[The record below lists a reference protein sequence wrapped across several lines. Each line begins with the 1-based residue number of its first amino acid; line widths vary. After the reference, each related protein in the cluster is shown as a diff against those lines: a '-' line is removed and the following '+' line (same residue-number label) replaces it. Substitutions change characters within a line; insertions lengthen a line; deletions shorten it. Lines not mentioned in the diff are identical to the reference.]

1 MIDVTTFIFFGLLG
15 LVIGSFGNV
24 LLYRIEHGESF
35 GGRSHCPACRKTIA
49 WYDLIPVLS
58 FLLLRGKCR
67 HCRKKISM
75 QYPLVEL
82 GSAILF
88 LIALSLNLEKPA
100 IALLQAVALES
111 LFLGAV
117 YDALHEELP
126 DLFTWPIVI
135 VGAVLIAIQGD
146 VLSSIEGALVPLCW
160 FGGQWLISRGRIVG
174 SGDIFLGTALGWW
187 LGLKGAIIMLFMS
200 YVIGAAVILL
210 LLALRIIS
218 LKQKRIPFGPFLAIG
233 GLMAL
238 LGIGESLM
246 WFVR

>member
-1 MIDVTTFIFFGLLG
+1 MTDATMFIFFGLLG

-24 LLYRIEHGESF
+24 LLYRIQHGESF

-49 WYDLIPVLS
+49 WFDLIPVLS
-58 FLLLRGKCR
+58 FLLLHGKCR
-67 HCRKKISM
+67 HCLKKISI

-82 GSAILF
+82 GSAMLF
-88 LIALSLNLEKPA
+88 LIALYLNLQKPGM
-100 IALLQAVALES
+100 ALLQAIALES

-117 YDALHEELP
+117 YDAFHEELP
-126 DLFTWPIVI
+126 DLFTWPIV
-135 VGAVLIAIQGD
+135 LIGGMLIGIRGDAI
-146 VLSSIEGALVPLCW
+146 SSIQGALVPLCW
-160 FGGQWLISRGRIVG
+160 FGGQWLISRGKIVG

-187 LGLKGAIIMLFMS
+187 LGLKGSLIMLFTS
-200 YVIGAAVILL
+200 YVVGAAIILL

-233 GLMAL
+233 GLIAL
-238 LGIGESLM
+238 LGVGGNLM